1 MSTYR
6 TIDKAAIEDAVQLAG
21 ELVRTG
27 TKWLDSATVEVHA
40 RHAMAD
46 SITDLCD
53 PNLLAHQW
61 AREGR
66 IFGIL
71 GGGSILFPAYAFDA
85 SGEPVP
91 ALKAILTVLRGM
103 SAFSIAAWFESPS
116 STLGGMRPREL
127 LNRDGDKVLAA
138 ASALRE
144 GPQHG

>member
-6 TIDKAAIEDAVQLAG
+6 TIDQAAIGDPVQLAG

-27 TKWLDSATVEVHA
+27 TKWLDSATVEA
-40 RHAMAD
+40 NACHAMAN
-46 SITDLCD
+46 SITDLSD
-53 PNLLAHQW
+53 PNLLAHVW

-66 IFGIL
+66 IFGL
-71 GGGSILFPAYAFDA
+71 PGGGSILFPAYAFDA
-85 SGEPVP
+85 SGKPVP
-91 ALKAILTVLRGM
+91 ALKAILTVLRDM

-127 LNRDGDKVLAA
+127 LNRDSDKVLAA
-138 ASALRE
+138 ASGLRE